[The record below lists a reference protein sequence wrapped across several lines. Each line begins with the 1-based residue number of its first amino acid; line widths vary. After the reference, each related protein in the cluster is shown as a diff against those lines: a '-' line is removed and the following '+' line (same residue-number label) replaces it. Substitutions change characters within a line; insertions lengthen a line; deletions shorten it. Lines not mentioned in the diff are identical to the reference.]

1 MQQSRDYS
9 WCCTDPCLTCYNSL
23 THRTHL
29 SSVSVPS
36 LRPARL
42 ASFRSH
48 RSFLTICIPSFLT
61 LYSHCFLAPSPCFPC
76 EALVKQKRYNF
87 PLNFTW
93 SKQNIIHMSNFKNI
107 LPILY
112 FYSVNR
118 PFQCNSPFSEQRTS
132 SSTLS
137 IHFEMIWNWGTV
149 KYTAA
154 IPYSIRNFFSMI
166 ILFNDSSFYYL
177 TNPFVILLYS
187 NLSQTS
193 GLHIHLNTGLFLNL
207 TLLSY
212 HPQNPNSKCIP
223 VLRSNSPQESF

>member
-48 RSFLTICIPSFLT
+48 RSFLTICIPSFLP
-61 LYSHCFLAPSPCFPC
+61 LFSHCFLAPSPCFPC
-76 EALVKQKRYNF
+76 EAKEIQFSSKFYMVK
-87 PLNFTW
+87 T
-93 SKQNIIHMSNFKNI
+93 KQNIIHMSNFKNI

-137 IHFEMIWNWGTV
+137 IHFETV

-154 IPYSIRNFFSMI
+154 IPYSIRNFFSMTTI
-166 ILFNDSSFYYL
+166 
-177 TNPFVILLYS
+177 
-187 NLSQTS
+187 
-193 GLHIHLNTGLFLNL
+193 
-207 TLLSY
+207 
-212 HPQNPNSKCIP
+212 
-223 VLRSNSPQESF
+223 